1 MTSPEEDARKQVPA
15 YVALVRI
22 GAVIGMSTAL
32 ALGIFVLLLGSDYWL
47 IGVLCLVAAI
57 PCFWLMRFAEGST
70 KPPDESATPQ

>member
-32 ALGIFVLLLGSDYWL
+32 ALGIFLLLIPYWVPGL
-47 IGVLCLVAAI
+47 LLLVAAI
-57 PCFWLMRFAEGST
+57 PCFWLMRFAEGTT
-70 KPPDESATPQ
+70 KPPQAE